1 MDRLSNSFSL
11 RVVLIYAVVAT
22 GWILLSDLLLALVL
36 GAGGAFAVWQSFKG
50 LAFVAV
56 TVLLLFLVL
65 RREERRRSR
74 LEAARTVDE
83 ARFRLLAEHAR
94 DLIYRYRLSPE
105 PGFEYVSPSAT
116 ALTGYSPE
124 EHYADPLLGVK
135 LVHPD
140 DQALLQR
147 LSHDPAAAEA
157 PLTLRWQRKDGQVIW
172 TEQVNRMVYD
182 EQGCPVALEGIAR
195 DISERKRVE
204 QELRDSAEQLR
215 LLSRRLVE
223 AQERERRA
231 IARELHDEVG
241 QVLTGLKLT
250 LSVVSTNAPPNLSAS
265 LADAQAA
272 IGELMGR
279 VRSLSLDLR
288 PALLDDMGL
297 LPALSWYLER
307 YTRRTGVQV
316 ELRQQGLDRRFS
328 PEVET
333 VAYRTIQEALTN
345 VARYAG
351 VSAARVR
358 LLADEQRLML
368 RVDDAGHGFDC
379 EAAVEARMTGG
390 LSGMQE
396 RIELIDG
403 TLTIEAAP
411 GAGTHIIA
419 ELPRRAAREEAS
431 V

>member
-1 MDRLSNSFSL
+1 MARLVVSFPL

-22 GWILLSDLLLALVL
+22 SWILFSDLLLALVL
-36 GAGGAFAVWQSFKG
+36 GAGGAFAVWQSLKG
-50 LAFVAV
+50 MAFVAV

-65 RREERRRSR
+65 RHEERRRAH
-74 LEAARTVDE
+74 LEVARVSDE
-83 ARFRLLAEHAR
+83 ARFRLLADHAR
-94 DLIYRYRLSPE
+94 DLIYRYRLAPE
-105 PGFEYVSPSAT
+105 PGFEYVSPSST

-147 LSHDPAAAEA
+147 LSQDPDAAEA

-182 EQGCPVALEGIAR
+182 EQGRPVALEGIAR

-204 QELRDSAEQLR
+204 QKLRESAEQLR

-250 LSVVSTNAPPNLSAS
+250 LSVVSANAPPNLSAS

-297 LPALSWYLER
+297 LPALDWYLER

-328 PEVET
+328 TEVET

-351 VSAARVR
+351 VSAAKVR

-368 RVDDAGHGFDC
+368 RVDDSGSGFDC
-379 EAAVEARMTGG
+379 EAAIDARATGG

-396 RIELIDG
+396 RVELIDG
-403 TLTIEAAP
+403 LLTIESAP
-411 GAGTHIIA
+411 GAGTHVIV
-419 ELPRRAAREEAS
+419 ELPLRALRKEDQA
-431 V
+431 